1 MSIEIMKLRTYTKGY
16 KMDNKAKLKEYEAKL
31 KEHLSKDESLKNSVA
46 TVGITCK
53 ITKKKYILKI
63 KID

>member
-1 MSIEIMKLRTYTKGY
+1 MN
-16 KMDNKAKLKEYEAKL
+16 NKAKLKEYEAKL
-31 KEHLSKDESLKNSVA
+31 KEYEAKLKEYLSKDESLKNSVA

-53 ITKKKYILKI
+53 ITKKKYTLRI

>member
-1 MSIEIMKLRTYTKGY
+1 MTKQQVEQKIKEI
-16 KMDNKAKLKEYEAKL
+16 
-31 KEHLSKDESLKNSVA
+31 LSKDDSLKNSVI

-53 ITKKKYILKI
+53 ITKKKHLIKI

>member
-1 MSIEIMKLRTYTKGY
+1 MTKQQVEQKIKEI
-16 KMDNKAKLKEYEAKL
+16 
-31 KEHLSKDESLKNSVA
+31 LSKDDSLKNSVV

-53 ITKKKYILKI
+53 ITKKKHLIKI